1 MIGAPG
7 VSGEEHRGALQVAHT
22 FATKMESVLPMIYM
36 SGRTTSPLCERMIIM
51 LHPKAC
57 PRCSGDL
64 SLVQDIGDTYYSC
77 LQCGFVTYRLPEARP
92 QLVAQ
97 ARHN

>member
-1 MIGAPG
+1 
-7 VSGEEHRGALQVAHT
+7 
-22 FATKMESVLPMIYM
+22 
-36 SGRTTSPLCERMIIM
+36 M

-77 LQCGFVTYRLPEARP
+77 VQCGAISYQVPVRITEP
-92 QLVAQ
+92 VQ
-97 ARHN
+97 AASRAATKRAA